1 MSNVVVYALLI
12 FLGFLGGITLTNRA
26 NCKLKI
32 EGAEIEHELIRVMDT
47 LDDINDELEME
58 LKHQYECGKS
68 INDSLNR
75 CIVRTSCRLKDKS
88 KVLRKI
94 VYPKSYIPHI

>member
-1 MSNVVVYALLI
+1 MSDVLLYALFALI
-12 FLGFLGGITLTNRA
+12 GFLGGITLTNRA

-68 INDSLNR
+68 ISDSVNR
-75 CIVRTSCRLKDKS
+75 CIVRTRCRLKDKS

-94 VYPKSYIPHI
+94 VYPNSYIPHI